1 MNIYRRKYNL
11 KKLAEELQKSE
22 KKTANLDELFYLLG
36 YDPIDIYY
44 FYINNVKGRIR
55 YDKNYNSKKEEF

>member
-1 MNIYRRKYNL
+1 MNIYKRKYNIQ
-11 KKLAEELQKSE
+11 KFTEVLQKSE
-22 KKTANLDELFYLLG
+22 KKTVNLDELFDLLG

-44 FYINNVKGRIR
+44 FYVNNVKGRIR